1 MTNLSD
7 SGCDDKS
14 LLVSYL
20 YEECGDADRA
30 RAETHLAECATCRD
44 ELEALTGVRG
54 RLANWAPPEP
64 SPEFRVVPADAV
76 AVPRRPWTWWQSAP
90 VWSLAAAA
98 VFLVAA
104 SVANLEIRYGA
115 DGLVVRT
122 GWSEAAPSQ
131 TADVADDAAWEADL
145 AALEADLRREFSAP
159 AADATSPAATD
170 STPETQPLL
179 TRVQRLIEE
188 SERRQQRDVALRFAQ
203 LMREA
208 EVQRQADLLRIEEQ
222 VGQLEGLTEAEVVQ
236 HNEIMDYL
244 VRVAG
249 QPGQRR

>member
-1 MTNLSD
+1 MTNPSD
-7 SGCDDKS
+7 GGCDDKS

-30 RAETHLAECATCRD
+30 RAEAHFAGCATCRD

-64 SPEFRVVPADAV
+64 APAFRMVPADDV
-76 AVPRRPWTWWQSAP
+76 TLSHQPWTRWQSAP

-122 GWSEAAPSQ
+122 EWSEAAPSQ

-145 AALEADLRREFSAP
+145 AALEADLRSEFGAP
-159 AADATSPAATD
+159 AADTPAAVTAG
-170 STPETQPLL
+170 STPDPQPLL

-203 LMREA
+203 LMREV
-208 EVQRQADLLRIEEQ
+208 EVQRQADLFRIEEQ
-222 VGQLEGLTEAEVVQ
+222 VGQLEGLTQAEVVQ

-249 QPGQRR
+249 QPGQR